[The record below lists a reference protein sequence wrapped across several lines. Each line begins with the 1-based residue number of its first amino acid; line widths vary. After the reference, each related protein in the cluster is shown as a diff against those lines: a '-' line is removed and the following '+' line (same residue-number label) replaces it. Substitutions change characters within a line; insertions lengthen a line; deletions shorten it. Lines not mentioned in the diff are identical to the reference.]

1 MFEQLAEKIT
11 VGSLL
16 LIGAEVLALVTLA
29 NAILSTRTAAG
40 AWGWGMALI
49 AFPWLAVPLYWVFGR
64 QEFKGYKERRREV
77 LQKEEDLLAT
87 LRATLAPHY
96 ASLDEEQKYYGGILN
111 DLSERRYTQ
120 GNQISLLCDGPATFA
135 AMFEIIES
143 ARDYLLIQ
151 FFILRS
157 DELGERF
164 RAALAQKAREGV
176 RVYLLYDEIGSYSLP
191 KSYIQDLRQAGVEV
205 RAFHS
210 TQGKSN
216 RFQINFRNHRK
227 MVLADGLV
235 ATCGGHNVGN
245 EYLGLSRLG
254 KWRDTSVRISG
265 PAAMSLQTVFL
276 EDWYWATQTI
286 PDLNWTN
293 PESNRC
299 EMGECENM
307 TALVLP
313 FGPVTEI
320 EVGTMFFLNAIN
332 RARKRIWIATPYFVP
347 DHCIVAALQLA
358 SLRGVEVRIM
368 IPAIPD
374 KIIPYLAAFSFLK
387 EMTDA
392 KVQIWRYGDGFLH
405 QKVLLVDDNL
415 ASVGTANLDNRSFR
429 LNFEVNLVVL
439 NRQFCREL
447 EEMLQQDFDEC
458 RRAGMADYK
467 QRPWWFRL
475 GVRLARLASP
485 VL

>member
-11 VGSLL
+11 VGSIL

-29 NAILSTRTAAG
+29 NAIISTRTAAG

-64 QEFKGYKERRREV
+64 KEFKGYRERRREGFR
-77 LQKEEDLLAT
+77 KEGNLLRT
-87 LRATLAPHY
+87 LRATLAPHD
-96 ASLDEEQKYYGGILN
+96 ASLDEEQKYYGGVLD
-111 DLSERRYTQ
+111 DLSDRRYSQ
-120 GNQISLLCDGPATFA
+120 GNQISLLIDGDETFA

-143 ARDYLLIQ
+143 AGDYLLIQ
-151 FFILRS
+151 FFIIRS
-157 DELGERF
+157 DSLGEKF
-164 RAALAQKAREGV
+164 RAALIKKAREGV

-191 KSYIQDLRQAGVEV
+191 KTYIQSLREAGVEV
-205 RAFHS
+205 KSFHS

-235 ATCGGHNVGN
+235 ATCGGHNVGT
-245 EYLGLSRLG
+245 EYLGLSKLG
-254 KWRDTSVRISG
+254 HWRDTSVRISG

-276 EDWYWATQTI
+276 EDWYWATRTI
-286 PDLNWTN
+286 PDLNWTK

-299 EMGECENM
+299 ESGECENM

-332 RARKRIWIATPYFVP
+332 QARKRIWIATPYFVP
-347 DHCIVAALQLA
+347 DHCMVAALQLA
-358 SLRGVEVRIM
+358 ALRGVEVRIM
-368 IPAIPD
+368 IPGIPD
-374 KIIPYLAAFSFLK
+374 KITPYLAAFSFLK
-387 EMTDA
+387 EMTAA
-392 KVQIWRYGDGFLH
+392 KVEIWRYGKGFLH

-439 NRQFCREL
+439 NHQFCREV
-447 EEMLQQDFDEC
+447 EEMLKQDFQEC
-458 RRAGMADYK
+458 RQSSVSDYRN
-467 QRPWWFRL
+467 RPWWFRF

-485 VL
+485 IL